1 MEYDQMCA
9 WSPFLTHCE
18 RVTNKGV
25 TWGHFENASYDV
37 VHFPSERRY
46 YGFKSRNIFVLEI
59 WGQTGSKIEFF
70 WIFLKMTL
78 TIWLIF
84 LLKADII
91 GSDQETRRWGNTM
104 IFLEVMKM
112 QMTEL
117 TFKIL
122 LRLHFV
128 VYTFEASCI

>member
-1 MEYDQMCA
+1 MNHFSFIRISSKLCFQWALDHYFITYNPWNMTKCVLF
-9 WSPFLTHCE
+9 WPTVK
-18 RVTNKGV
+18 VTNKGV
-25 TWGHFENASYDV
+25 TWGHFENASYV

-104 IFLEVMKM
+104 IFLAVMKM
-112 QMTEL
+112 
-117 TFKIL
+117 
-122 LRLHFV
+122 
-128 VYTFEASCI
+128 